1 MAKCSGSAPCE
12 RKSTTLN
19 GRDKSLP
26 AGNKVEALT
35 RMDMN
40 RCTVG
45 TTKAR
50 DAGQE
55 RKT

>member
-26 AGNKVEALT
+26 AGNKVDALT

-45 TTKAR
+45 TTKSA
-50 DAGQE
+50 
-55 RKT
+55 